1 MERALAHLELSGT
14 REAHLEQPQAT
25 WNARRAF
32 GTIWNARS
40 AFGTAEGYME
50 RAKRHWNSQRL
61 YGTRLGAFG
70 TMKTTTEDRELAE
83 RIRQYMVSH
92 HLTLATA
99 ESCTSGRIAATLTSV
114 SGASDYFQG
123 GMVVYQNELKTRF
136 LGVSPELIAEH
147 DVVSEAVVRQMAEG
161 CLELYGTDYCIC
173 STGYTGGGSERVA
186 SGTIWLAYGRKGDI
200 HTHCLHLDTSREDN
214 TATAAL
220 TAVKLLAA
228 IL

>member
-1 MERALAHLELSGT
+1 MERAKRTWNSRRLYGT
-14 REAHLEQPQAT
+14 REAHLEQPKA
-25 WNARRAF
+25 
-32 GTIWNARS
+32 IWNARS
-40 AFGTAEGYME
+40 AI
-50 RAKRHWNSQRL
+50 
-61 YGTRLGAFG
+61 G
-70 TMKTTTEDRELAE
+70 TMKTTIEDRELAE

-123 GMVVYQNELKTRF
+123 GMIVYQNALKTRF

-200 HTHCLHLDTSREDN
+200 HTHCLHLDASREDN
-214 TATAAL
+214 TAMAAL

>member
-1 MERALAHLELSGT
+1 MVPSTPSPASASTNYQPPALERPKRIWNNRRLHGT
-14 REAHLEQPQAT
+14 RLGA
-25 WNARRAF
+25 
-32 GTIWNARS
+32 I
-40 AFGTAEGYME
+40 GTAAGYME
-50 RAKRHWNSQRL
+50 RAKRHWNSRRL
-61 YGTRLGAFG
+61 HGT
-70 TMKTTTEDRELAE
+70 TSMNTTTEDRELAE
-83 RIRQYMVSH
+83 QIRQYMVSH

-123 GMVVYQNELKTRF
+123 AMVVYQNALKTRF

-147 DVVSEAVVRQMAEG
+147 DVVSETVVRQMAKG
-161 CLELYGTDYCIC
+161 CLELYGTDSCIC

-200 HTHCLHLDTSREDN
+200 HTHCLHLDASREDN
-214 TATAAL
+214 TAMAAL

>member
-1 MERALAHLELSGT
+1 MKPL
-14 REAHLEQPQAT
+14 
-25 WNARRAF
+25 
-32 GTIWNARS
+32 GTIWN
-40 AFGTAEGYME
+40 YLE
-50 RAKRHWNSQRL
+50 RPKGHWNSRRL
-61 YGTRLGAFG
+61 HGT
-70 TMKTTTEDRELAE
+70 TSMNTTTEDRELAE
-83 RIRQYMVSH
+83 QIRQYMVSH

-161 CLELYGTDYCIC
+161 CLALYGTDYCIC

-200 HTHCLHLDTSREDN
+200 HTHCLHLDASREDN
-214 TATAAL
+214 TAMASL

>member
-1 MERALAHLELSGT
+1 M
-14 REAHLEQPQAT
+14 
-25 WNARRAF
+25 N
-32 GTIWNARS
+32 
-40 AFGTAEGYME
+40 
-50 RAKRHWNSQRL
+50 
-61 YGTRLGAFG
+61 
-70 TMKTTTEDRELAE
+70 TTTEDRELAE
-83 RIRQYMVSH
+83 QIRQYMVSH

-147 DVVSEAVVRQMAEG
+147 DVVSEAVVRQMAKG

-200 HTHCLHLDTSREDN
+200 HTHCLHLDASREDN
-214 TATAAL
+214 TAMATL